1 MERLLAWW
9 NPPAPALRLAVLR
22 CLVGA
27 YALIYSLIRAPSFA
41 SVAAF
46 HDGEFRPV
54 GVARLLTAPLPPALV
69 YASVALAIASGVL
82 FVLGARFRWSGP
94 AFAAA
99 FLWVTTYRSSWAMI
113 FHTDNLV
120 ALHLIVLAWS
130 PAAQALSWDARHAD
144 ASAWKDPD
152 ERYGWAIRIMAV
164 ATACAYVVAGVAKL
178 KLAGMDWLG
187 GELLRQQIAFDNLR
201 KIELGSTFS
210 PIGVW
215 LVRHPAVF
223 APLAVAT
230 MFIELGAPAALA
242 NRRIAL
248 GWSVA
253 AWCFH
258 VGIVAM
264 MNIGFPYQLSFVA
277 YLPLFRVERLLELGP
292 VRRLT
297 ARFQLGAVNSPSTP
311 V

>member
-1 MERLLAWW
+1 VPRLEGEVKERLLAWW

-27 YALIYSLIRAPSFA
+27 FALGYLLIRAPSLV
-41 SVAAF
+41 SMVSF
-46 HDGEFRPV
+46 HESEFRPV
-54 GVARLLTAPLPPALV
+54 GVALVLASPLPSALV
-69 YASVALAIASGVL
+69 YGSVALAIVTGFA

-120 ALHLIVLAWS
+120 ALHLIVLGWS
-130 PAAQALSWDARHAD
+130 PAAAALSWDARRSDRATWHE
-144 ASAWKDPD
+144 PN
-152 ERYGWAIRIMAV
+152 ERYGWAIRIMTV
-164 ATACAYVVAGVAKL
+164 VTACAYVVAGVAKL
-178 KLAGMDWLG
+178 KLAGADWLG

-210 PIGVW
+210 RVGVW

-230 MFIELGAPAALA
+230 MVIELGAPLALVNRRVALA
-242 NRRIAL
+242 
-248 GWSVA
+248 WCVA

-264 MNIGFPYQLSFVA
+264 MHIGFPYQLSCIA
-277 YLPLFRVERLLELGP
+277 YLPLFRVERLLRLGP
-292 VRRLT
+292 VRRIT
-297 ARFQLGAVNSPSTP
+297 ARFSWAP
-311 V
+311 